1 MAKSIKRN
9 RNTRKKSRR
18 INNKRRI
25 RSRSSLKKIK
35 GGDDNKITVVSYNIL
50 DVDLESNF
58 VPRTMDGKN
67 QKKLKEIPLISV
79 TNDADI
85 HAELGK
91 LSEVFDKLFLHT
103 KEGQTNKEFVAD
115 FIINV
120 KSNKKEYTLYDLAGN
135 LYSTGFHSGGKIKK
149 DANGEPLNKIQTR
162 QFWGE
167 SSAADFVTTDDKKT
181 VNLRKMLTEG
191 FIKSLYTPPES
202 SVNDA
207 SLNEIWKSILDVND
221 AERKWTKR
229 GPRIVQNIQSKT
241 PDIICLQEY
250 GNCKN
255 KNMTDIGDDSV
266 QLNAEYDEQ
275 IKALDAQIKA
285 LDEQSNDELK
295 QQKDEL
301 NEQKRQRLDALENE
315 QVKTDLRKDTLP
327 YKLINLNNTPTYEYK
342 FFGYNP
348 DTTNGDD
355 GVAIFYKTGNFVF
368 KKSISIN
375 MDAENVTEN
384 AQPDK
389 KPYTTLRRAGL
400 LVLEHNPSKQIF
412 IICTAHLQSDSN
424 ERANANDDGKKNR
437 VKTLELKS
445 ISEQILKT
453 YNKYTKPPNVIF
465 CGDFNL
471 NMLIK
476 PPNKDGVQEPSKLHI
491 KTATGKTE
499 ILNENKFNIST
510 PLILTRVKPEPDLDF
525 TTYSSREEYI
535 DFFYS
540 NMTGSFDTKDVY
552 QIKEEMPNKTEPSD
566 HIMITAKF

>member
-35 GGDDNKITVVSYNIL
+35 GGDYNKITVVSYNIL

-67 QKKLKEIPLISV
+67 QKKLKDIPLISV
-79 TNDADI
+79 KKGADI
-85 HAELGK
+85 DVELDK

-103 KEGQTNKEFVAD
+103 TKEQTNKKFVAD
-115 FIINV
+115 FIKNA
-120 KSNKKEYTLYDLAGN
+120 KPNKNDKKEYTLYDLAGN

-149 DANGEPLNKIQTR
+149 DANSGPLNKIQTR
-162 QFWGE
+162 QVWGE
-167 SSAADFVTTDDKKT
+167 SSAADFVATDDKQT
-181 VNLRKMLTEG
+181 VNLRKMLTEE
-191 FIKSLYTPPES
+191 FIKSLYKSQNSP
-202 SVNDA
+202 VNAPKLQANEA
-207 SLNEIWKSILDVND
+207 SLTEIWTNILGVND

-255 KNMTDIGDDSV
+255 KNMTDIGDSV
-266 QLNAEYDEQ
+266 QLNAESDEQ
-275 IKALDAQIKA
+275 IKALDEQIKELYKQIKELDAQIKT
-285 LDEQSNDELK
+285 LDEQLNDELK

-315 QVKTDLRKDTLP
+315 QAKTDLRKDTLP
-327 YKLINLNNTPTYEYK
+327 YKLINLNNPPTYEYK

-355 GVAIFYKTGNFVF
+355 GVAIFYKTDKFIF
-368 KKSISIN
+368 KEYLSIN

-389 KPYTTLRRAGL
+389 KPYTTLRRSGL

-424 ERANANDDGKKNR
+424 ERANDGGKKNR

-445 ISEQILKT
+445 ISEQILET
-453 YNKYTKPPNVIF
+453 YNKYTNNTSTKPPNVIF

-471 NMLIK
+471 NMLK
-476 PPNKDGVQEPSKLHI
+476 PPNKEGVQEPSKLHI
-491 KTATGKTE
+491 KTATGETE
-499 ILNENKFNIST
+499 ILNENKFTISP
-510 PLILTRVKPEPDLDF
+510 PL
-525 TTYSSREEYI
+525 
-535 DFFYS
+535 
-540 NMTGSFDTKDVY
+540 N
-552 QIKEEMPNKTEPSD
+552 PNKS
-566 HIMITAKF
+566 